1 MTKII
6 GSGNLK
12 LIEGNDKVR
21 AQRCMQNVQVILE
34 QHDCELHPMVTLT
47 PMGNEYGFK
56 VVPKPR
62 QKIKEH

>member
-21 AQRCMQNVQVILE
+21 AQRCMQNVQVILD
-34 QHDCELHPMVTLT
+34 QHDCELHPLVTIT
-47 PMGNEYGFK
+47 PTGNEYGFR
-56 VVPKPR
+56 VFPKPR
-62 QKIKEH
+62 IKEK

>member
-1 MTKII
+1 MMKII

-62 QKIKEH
+62 IKEK